1 MFNTRGSSVNA
12 SKKYRLGDL
21 PAIEYFEIQSV
32 WMASINGIEVRF
44 RFKLKHKMPGQPRKS
59 HYNIIIDH

>member
-1 MFNTRGSSVNA
+1 MDPKRLRVSSREAAKVTPERREILVYVMFNTRGSSVNA

-32 WMASINGIEVRF
+32 
-44 RFKLKHKMPGQPRKS
+44 
-59 HYNIIIDH
+59 